1 VHACLT
7 GPVHACLTGPARVCA
22 RAEALQ
28 LAENLLVADVTAENF
43 GFAAQVPNKRRLK
56 SQSSLVS
63 RPRARPS
70 GINVALKKFAVQFN
84 AVQGPAVTMT
94 VNDVEAEC
102 AASLTFA
109 AGQLSCVL
117 ASQLGLGG
125 RDPPFRWVLD
135 ADIRSE
141 DPSFLVAG
149 SRITVS
155 GRHEQYIGV
164 VAFCLSLS
172 LHFLT
177 HVLLTLGM
185 W

>member
-1 VHACLT
+1 M
-7 GPVHACLTGPARVCA
+7 HACLTGPARVCA

-117 ASQLGLGG
+117 ASLKLKLS
-125 RDPPFRWVLD
+125 VLNLSQRLFTPRTPRISGATYSD
-135 ADIRSE
+135 CQRY
-141 DPSFLVAG
+141 PS
-149 SRITVS
+149 TTS
-155 GRHEQYIGV
+155 GV
-164 VAFCLSLS
+164 PSNN
-172 LHFLT
+172 
-177 HVLLTLGM
+177 
-185 W
+185 